1 MNIVKTFDTIVRK
14 HFRVKAKDN
23 LPIVAARLRRIEG
36 EPAIHERVSLARVL
50 FDMKCLNAV
59 EIGVAAGKS
68 SEIWVKSNP
77 DMKLT
82 CIDPWAA
89 KQNRAIRQHNARYER
104 AIALLTPYKNIT
116 ILRQNSMDA
125 IDKFED
131 ESLDFVHVDGN
142 HTFDHCVT
150 DMIHWSHKLKSGGV
164 MAVHDYCALQWSG
177 VIKAVDSFTHC
188 HNINPW
194 YVTRAITPTAFWVKP

>member
-1 MNIVKTFDTIVRK
+1 MSIVETFDAIVKK
-14 HFRVKAKDN
+14 HFRVKNDDN
-23 LPIVAARLRRIEG
+23 LPICAARQRSTG
-36 EPAIHERVSLARVL
+36 IHERESLARVL
-50 FDMKCLNAV
+50 FDMKCLNVV

-68 SEIWVKSNP
+68 SEFWIKSNP

-89 KQNRAIRQHNARYER
+89 KRRKGIRQHNARYER
-104 AIALLTPYKNIT
+104 AIELLTPYKNIT
-116 ILRQNSMDA
+116 ILRQRSLDA
-125 IDKFED
+125 IDRFED

-150 DMIHWSHKLKSGGV
+150 DMVHWNHKLKTGGI
-164 MAVHDYCALQWSG
+164 MAVHDYCSLQWSG
-177 VIKAVDSFTHC
+177 VIKAVDGFTHC

-194 YVTRAITPTAFWVKP
+194 YVTRSITPTAFWIKP